1 MLMIRKYLREILR
14 HKSIFKRIACL
25 MLICLMA
32 ASCKVLPRNLET
44 VEFPLHHLEPPSVTL
59 GPGDAIDVKFLY
71 WPELNE
77 SQTVRP
83 DGKISLQLVDDVRV
97 TGLTPAQLD
106 EHLTKLYEGKIKD
119 PVITVIVRSLANQR
133 VYVAGAVNSPG
144 LVPIRGSMTALEAV
158 MSAGGFNESSADY
171 SSVVVIQH
179 AGDKRYA
186 ALVDL
191 KSALENPES
200 YQYYLGPNDIVYVPR
215 TRIVKI
221 NEWVSQ
227 HINQVVPDTGINWGI
242 TTRGVNSTRA
252 FGITPGRN

>member
-14 HKSIFKRIACL
+14 HQSVFKRIACL
-25 MLICLMA
+25 MIIYTLVV
-32 ASCKVLPRNLET
+32 SCKSVPSLQTMKLPAQS
-44 VEFPLHHLEPPSVTL
+44 LEPPLVTL
-59 GPGDAIDVKFLY
+59 GPGDVIDVKFLY
-71 WPELNE
+71 WPELDE

-83 DGKISLQLVDDVRV
+83 DGKISLQLVDDVQV
-97 TGLTPAQLD
+97 TGLTPEKLD
-106 EHLTKLYEGKIKD
+106 EHLTEIYEGKIKD
-119 PVITVIVRSLANQR
+119 PVITVIVRSLVNQR
-133 VYVAGAVNSPG
+133 VYVAGEVKSPG
-144 LVPIRGSMTALEAV
+144 LVPIQGSMTALEAV

-221 NEWVSQ
+221 NDWVRQ
-227 HINQVVPDTGINWGI
+227 HINQIVPDTGITYGMA
-242 TTRGVNSTRA
+242 TTGVNSVRNI
-252 FGITPGRN
+252 GIQPGRN